1 MPQNR
6 EPSHEDEKIERLRRA
21 MYSREMSPRLDAH
34 ERRTLNVHEQ
44 PVSDDWKREESELEP
59 VTSAPRTINIVRRAL
74 WWLLAL
80 AILFFIGA
88 VAFFIYFFTFGAG
101 NSGASASNIG
111 IVITGPSS
119 IAGGE
124 VTELQIAITNRNSV
138 PLSLAT
144 LTVTYPPGTRSPS
157 DFTTPQLTYPIDLG
171 TIEPG
176 ETKEGTVKAVLSGTE
191 GEQSD
196 VKAELDYHLGGS
208 NAIFTA
214 TSDYGFT
221 FSSSPL
227 SIAVTGDSQA
237 ISGQPLSMTI
247 AVASNATEPIND
259 VLLSA
264 AFPFGFQ
271 MTSSAPNVI
280 AAGLW
285 KLGTLDPGQ
294 TQTVTVT
301 GVLTG
306 NTGDD
311 RVFNFTTGTRTNVAS
326 SSIDVPLGAS
336 PFSVSISQPF
346 MGLSIL
352 VNNAS
357 TTPSVVTP
365 GQKVTVT
372 IKYQNNLSTSI
383 TNAVIVAKLSGFE
396 IDGSTVS
403 SSDGFYR
410 SNDNTV
416 LWNNTTTNG
425 DLALLAPGA
434 SGQLTFSFTAPSSD
448 VLKNTPNPSI
458 GISINAAGNRVDQS
472 GVPQNLESAATA
484 KIAIASNV
492 ALTANGLYYSSPYGS
507 VGPLPPQAGVETTY
521 AMVLTLTNTTNQID
535 DAVVTATLPPYVRST
550 GKQSPS
556 SEDLKFNL
564 DTGTVTWN
572 VGTVAPD
579 VGTNGVQPRQVAFE
593 VGFTP
598 STSQIGQTPVLLQNI
613 QLSGTDDS
621 TGQSVTLSTPDV
633 TTNLLGDTGFN
644 SINATVIAPT
654 TH

>member
-1 MPQNR
+1 MPPSR
-6 EPSHEDEKIERLRRA
+6 DPSHEDEKIERLRRA
-21 MYSREMSPRLDAH
+21 MYSRELSPRLQEH
-34 ERRTLNVHEQ
+34 ERRTLNAREEVIG
-44 PVSDDWKREESELEP
+44 DDWKRDEPKLEP
-59 VTSAPRTINIVRRAL
+59 VTSAPRTINVIRRAL

-80 AILFFIGA
+80 AVIFFIGA

-101 NSGASASNIG
+101 SSGASASNID
-111 IVITGPSS
+111 IVITGPAS

-124 VTELQIAITNRNSV
+124 VTELQIAITNKNSV

-144 LTVTYPPGTRSPS
+144 LTVSYPPGTRSPS
-157 DFTTPQLTYPIDLG
+157 DFRTPQLTYPIDLG
-171 TIEPG
+171 TIQPG

-237 ISGQPLSMTI
+237 ISGQPLSMTVTI
-247 AVASNATEPIND
+247 ASNATEPIND

-271 MTSSAPNVI
+271 MTSSVPNVI
-280 AAGLW
+280 APGLW
-285 KLGTLDPGQ
+285 KLGTLNPGQ
-294 TQTVTVT
+294 KQSVMVT

-311 RVFNFTTGTRTNVAS
+311 RVFNFTTGTRTSNAS

-352 VNNAS
+352 VNNSS
-357 TTPSVVTP
+357 TTPAVITP

-372 IKYQNNLSTSI
+372 ITYQNNLSTSI

-425 DLALLAPGA
+425 GLALLAPGA

-448 VLKNTPNPSI
+448 VLKNTSNPSI
-458 GISINAAGNRVDQS
+458 GISINAAGDRVDES

-535 DAVVTATLPPYVRST
+535 NAVVTATLPPYVRST

-579 VGTNGVQPRQVAFE
+579 VGTNGIQPRQVAFE

-598 STSQIGQTPVLLQNI
+598 STSQIGQTPILLQNI
-613 QLSGTDDS
+613 QLTGTDDS
-621 TGQSVTLSTPDV
+621 TGQPVTLTTPDV

-644 SINATVIAPT
+644 SINATVVAPT
-654 TH
+654 TP

>member
-1 MPQNR
+1 
-6 EPSHEDEKIERLRRA
+6 
-21 MYSREMSPRLDAH
+21 MYSRELSPRLQEH
-34 ERRTLNVHEQ
+34 ERRTLNAREEVIG
-44 PVSDDWKREESELEP
+44 DDWKRDEPKLEP
-59 VTSAPRTINIVRRAL
+59 VTSAPRTINVIRRAL

-80 AILFFIGA
+80 AVIFFIGA

-101 NSGASASNIG
+101 SSGASASNID
-111 IVITGPSS
+111 IVITGPAS

-124 VTELQIAITNRNSV
+124 VTELQIAITNKNSV

-144 LTVTYPPGTRSPS
+144 LTVSYPPGTRSPS
-157 DFTTPQLTYPIDLG
+157 DFRTPQLTYPIDLG
-171 TIEPG
+171 TIQPG

-237 ISGQPLSMTI
+237 ISGQPLSMTVTI
-247 AVASNATEPIND
+247 ASNATE
-259 VLLSA
+259 
-264 AFPFGFQ
+264 PFGFQ
-271 MTSSAPNVI
+271 MTSSVPNVI
-280 AAGLW
+280 APGLW
-285 KLGTLDPGQ
+285 KLGTLNPGQ
-294 TQTVTVT
+294 KQSVMVT

-311 RVFNFTTGTRTNVAS
+311 RVFNFTTGTRTSNAS

-352 VNNAS
+352 VNNSS
-357 TTPSVVTP
+357 TTPAVITP

-372 IKYQNNLSTSI
+372 ITYQNNLSTSI

-425 DLALLAPGA
+425 GLALLAPGA

-448 VLKNTPNPSI
+448 VLKNTSNPSI
-458 GISINAAGNRVDQS
+458 GISINAAGDRVDES

-535 DAVVTATLPPYVRST
+535 NAVVTATLPPYVRST

-579 VGTNGVQPRQVAFE
+579 VGTNGIQPRQVAFE

-598 STSQIGQTPVLLQNI
+598 STSQIGQTPILLQNI
-613 QLSGTDDS
+613 QLTGTDDS
-621 TGQSVTLSTPDV
+621 TGQPVTLTTPDV

-644 SINATVIAPT
+644 SINATVVAPT
-654 TH
+654 TP